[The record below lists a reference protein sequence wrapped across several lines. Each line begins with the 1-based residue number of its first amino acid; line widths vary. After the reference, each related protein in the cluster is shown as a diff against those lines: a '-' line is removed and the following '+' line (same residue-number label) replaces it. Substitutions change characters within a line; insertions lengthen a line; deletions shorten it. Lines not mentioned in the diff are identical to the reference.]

1 MTIRE
6 KTRVRVIAGY
16 YEGKTG
22 KINSV
27 HPEAGVAIVSFD
39 DNGDVGKVELAH
51 LIEIQDQPEEKAPEI
66 PEIPEGAKQISRADF
81 DKAID
86 DLVSPARILFSGGN
100 PHAVVGKLG
109 AILASRRTVADKI
122 FNGATAV
129 TMTEDEFISALWI
142 ACDPRNMIPGDKSCL
157 SARRMTKLAV
167 ATVIGLEEVVEI
179 LFGSPENG

>member
-6 KTRVRVIAGY
+6 KTRVRVIAGF

-27 HPEAGVAIVSFD
+27 HPEAGVAIVSFEE
-39 DNGDVGKVELAH
+39 NGDVGKVNLSD
-51 LIEIQDQPEEKAPEI
+51 LIEIQAQPEEKA

-100 PHAVVGKLG
+100 PHTVVAKLS
-109 AILASRRTVADKI
+109 AIMASRRIVGDKI
-122 FNGATAV
+122 FDGATSV
-129 TMTEDEFISALWI
+129 VMTEDEFVSALWI
-142 ACDPRNMIPGDKSCL
+142 ACDPRNMIPGDKSCV
-157 SARRMTKLAV
+157 SAHRLTKLAV
-167 ATVIGLEEVVEI
+167 AMVIGLEEVVEI